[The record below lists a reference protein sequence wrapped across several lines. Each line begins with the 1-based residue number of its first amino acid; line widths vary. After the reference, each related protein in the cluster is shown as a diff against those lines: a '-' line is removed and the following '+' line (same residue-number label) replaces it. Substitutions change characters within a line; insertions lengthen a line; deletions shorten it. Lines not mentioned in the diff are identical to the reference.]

1 MTPQEVI
8 AQIPNFSVEDR
19 MVILESLTQSL
30 ADSLPTPPKRGESAK
45 RLRGLLKLPV
55 ELPPDWDWK
64 KAKEDYLVEKY
75 LL

>member
-19 MVILESLTQSL
+19 MEILESLAQSL
-30 ADSLPTPPKRGESAK
+30 ADSLPTPPKRGDSAK

-55 ELPPDWDWK
+55 GLPPDWNWM
-64 KAKEDYLVEKY
+64 KAYDCKA
-75 LL
+75 